1 MQILSFDT
9 CLDKTYITLR
19 KDGDVIDSRIINSDS
34 ENYHSAYLITTIA
47 KVLNDNDLKPQ
58 SLDIIA
64 TDVGPGSFTGIRAC
78 TVVARTLAQQLNIK
92 TLGISSLEIL
102 SQIDKDAVVVLDA
115 RKESGYLWDNEI
127 KAAIPLVDIY
137 NIVKGRKIITDDSLI
152 DKLKGFSDNVISYK
166 DGNYDLGVYLSDIA
180 EREADKA
187 ANWNDLKPLYIQ
199 PPPVSIKKGNWYEWN
214 M

>member
-78 TVVARTLAQQLNIK
+78 TVVARTMAQQLNIK

-199 PPPVSIKKGNWYEWN
+199 PPPVSIKKGN
-214 M
+214 

>member
-1 MQILSFDT
+1 MLILSFDT

-47 KVLNDNDLKPQ
+47 KVLNDNGLKPKN
-58 SLDIIA
+58 LDIIA
-64 TDVGPGSFTGIRAC
+64 TDIGPGSFTGIRAC
-78 TVVARTLAQQLNIK
+78 TVVARTMAQQLNIK

-127 KAAIPLVDIY
+127 KGAIPLEDIY
-137 NIVKGRKIITDDSLI
+137 NTVKGRKIITDDSLI
-152 DKLKGFSDNVISYK
+152 DKLKEFSDNVISYK

-180 EREADKA
+180 VRESDKA
-187 ANWNDLKPLYIQ
+187 VNWNDLKPLYIQ
-199 PPPVSIKKGNWYEWN
+199 PPPVSIKKGN
-214 M
+214 